1 MLEVIAALLDG
12 KARIAVAYSGG
23 RDSSALLHATVS
35 CAAAASVEVHAL
47 HIQHGLSV
55 HAQDWLLHCERQCRA
70 WSSHGARV
78 SLHTRSLALQPA
90 RGESIEALAR
100 RERYRALAQMA
111 HEAGCD
117 TVLLAHHR
125 DDQVETFLLQA
136 LRGAGPAGLS
146 AMPSRV
152 QRDGLIWVRPWLD
165 RPRSAIESYVDA
177 HALEF
182 VEDDSNADLRY
193 ARNRLRLTVMPAL
206 HQAFA
211 DADVTLASAVQ
222 HAQDA
227 QACMQALAEADLRAV
242 GIDEGL
248 DIAALLAL
256 GPPRVRNLLRHWLR
270 LCAGRSPEATLLQ
283 RLSCELA
290 HARDGSWRHADGVV
304 SAYRQRL
311 SWRKGALPPLAADHV
326 GADAIAA
333 SSCRVEVGLM
343 PGPNVVPQWSG
354 TLWVDNVEHGGVAR
368 ATLTNVTLRERCGG
382 ERFQSHPA
390 GVPRMLKKQFQAAA
404 LPSWAR
410 SGPLI
415 YAGEQLIYVPGL
427 GLDARCL
434 APSGVVQVRLRWQ
447 AGEAIEGGSER
458 S

>member
-1 MLEVIAALLDG
+1 MLDVIAALLDS

-55 HAQDWLLHCERQCRA
+55 HAQDWLLHCECQCRA

-78 SLHTRSLALQPA
+78 SLHARSLALQPA

-146 AMPSRV
+146 AMPSCV
-152 QRDGLIWVRPWLD
+152 QRDGLAWVRPWLD

-206 HQAFA
+206 YQAFA
-211 DADVTLASAVQ
+211 DADVTLTSAVQ

-242 GIDEGL
+242 GIDDGL

-256 GPPRVRNLLRHWLR
+256 GSPRVRNLLRQWLYLR
-270 LCAGRSPEATLLQ
+270 TGRAPEATLLR
-283 RLSCELA
+283 RLSCELV

-304 SAYRQRL
+304 AAYRQRL
-311 SWRKGALPPLAADHV
+311 SWRRGALLPLAAGRVD
-326 GADAIAA
+326 ADATAA
-333 SSCRVEVGLM
+333 SRPPVVASLV
-343 PGPNVVPQWSG
+343 PGPNDMPQWSG
-354 TLWVDNVEHGGVAR
+354 TLWVDIVEHGGIAL
-368 ATLTNVTLRERCGG
+368 AALTNVTLRERCGG

-390 GVPRMLKKQFQAAA
+390 GVPRMLKKQFQAAS

-410 SGPLI
+410 KGPLI

-434 APSGVVQVRLRWQ
+434 APIGAVQGRLRWQ
-447 AGEAIEGGSER
+447 AGDAFEGVPAQV
-458 S
+458 